1 MRKPPTLA
9 SGPRRA
15 LPPAVRSGEPLANL
29 GLGDRQYDAVGY
41 QHEHVGWDCCRNRA
55 DSGGPLK
62 LGNEDG
68 QTILIFAC
76 CEHLSNLLAVR
87 RKDGKADNRAFARGR
102 WLRRTRR
109 HNSCIMRGRWHWCE
123 RVRYDGKAQDQQHE
137 AAGSAHARASAVPAF
152 VDDLEAT

>member
-29 GLGDRQYDAVGY
+29 GLGDRQYDAIGY
-41 QHEHVGWDCCRNRA
+41 QHEHVGWDCCRNGA
-55 DSGGPLK
+55 DSGGPLEF
-62 LGNEDG
+62 GNEDG
-68 QTILIFAC
+68 QTILICAC

-87 RKDGKADNRAFARGR
+87 RENGKADRALGRWR
-102 WLRRTRR
+102 WLRRTRG
-109 HNSCIMRGRWHWCE
+109 HGSCIVRGRWHWGE
-123 RVRYDGKAQDQQHE
+123 RVRYDGKARDQQNE

-152 VDDLEAT
+152 VDYLEAT